1 MHGNTGGEKKK
12 QCSSSSRQCLRT
24 LARLWTVCCTTG
36 PREEGHPE
44 ADMPKPLSDHR
55 APIEIK
61 DPVSERI
68 DRTIES
74 HIREVVPAEVISARE
89 AVDKARLAEIIESSI
104 G

>member
-1 MHGNTGGEKKK
+1 M
-12 QCSSSSRQCLRT
+12 RT
-24 LARLWTVCCTTG
+24 LARLWTVCCKTG

-89 AVDKARLAEIIESSI
+89 AVDKAGLADVNRKQLDITPRISVSLSTF
-104 G
+104 GFSRSR

>member
-1 MHGNTGGEKKK
+1 
-12 QCSSSSRQCLRT
+12 
-24 LARLWTVCCTTG
+24 
-36 PREEGHPE
+36 
-44 ADMPKPLSDHR
+44 MPKPLSDHR

-89 AVDKARLAEIIESSI
+89 AVDKAGLAEMIASSLTSPHASRFRFQLFGFRVQGDDEARRGMQDGTHRI
-104 G
+104 RECDCPL